1 MKKPFYLILC
11 FFIAFEIQA
20 LTSYEATYDLSVTS
34 DLGKLKIGDA
44 RFKLVIDN
52 NDEFTFSST
61 AFTDSIWKTLYDYSR
76 YERSI
81 GLKIDNYINSLYYD
95 LVEIGKGEFEKNN
108 KIRIFPEKNYAIVN
122 NEQRWETMSKSIL
135 DELSIYLALSEDV
148 QKNPDQDIFTYQV
161 IDEKG
166 INQVNFQLEDY
177 ETITIHNIE
186 IESMKMISPELELKL
201 NLSKAH
207 NFLPVLLIGLIKKI
221 IIVLLSVNLRSCL
234 KGLLIIY

>member
-20 LTSYEATYDLSVTS
+20 LTSYEATYDLSVTT

-44 RFKLVIDN
+44 RFKLVTDN

-81 GLKIDNYINSLYYD
+81 GLKIDNYLNSHYYD
-95 LVEIGKGEFEKNN
+95 LVEIEKGELAKNN
-108 KIRIFPEKNYAIVN
+108 KIRIYPQKNYAIFN
-122 NEQRWETMSKSIL
+122 NEQRWETISKSIL

-166 INQVNFQLEDY
+166 INEVNFKLEDY

-186 IESMKMISPELELKL
+186 IKSMKMISPELGLTL

-207 NFLPVLLIGLIKKI
+207 NFLPVI
-221 IIVLLSVNLRSCL
+221 INRVNQENHYRLTLREFKEL
-234 KGLLIIY
+234 P

>member
-11 FFIAFEIQA
+11 FFIACEIQA

-44 RFKLVIDN
+44 RFKLVTDN

-81 GLKIDNYINSLYYD
+81 GLKIDNYLNSHYYD
-95 LVEIGKGEFEKNN
+95 LVEIEKGELAKNN
-108 KIRIFPEKNYAIVN
+108 KIRIYPKKNYAIFN
-122 NEQRWETMSKSIL
+122 NEQRWETISKSIL

-148 QKNPDQDIFTYQV
+148 QKNPDQDVFTYQV

-166 INQVNFQLEDY
+166 INEVNFKLEDY

-186 IESMKMISPELELKL
+186 IKSMKMISPELGLTL

-207 NFLPVLLIGLIKKI
+207 NFLPVI
-221 IIVLLSVNLRSCL
+221 INRVNQENRYRLTLREFMEL
-234 KGLLIIY
+234 P

>member
-1 MKKPFYLILC
+1 MKKLFYLILC

-44 RFKLVIDN
+44 RFKLVTDN

-61 AFTDSIWKTLYDYSR
+61 AFTDSIWKTLYDYTR

-81 GLKIDNYINSLYYD
+81 GLKIDNYINSHYYD
-95 LVEIGKGEFEKNN
+95 LVEINRRELAKNKN
-108 KIRIFPEKNYAIVN
+108 YNVRIYPKKNYAIIN
-122 NEQRWETMSKSIL
+122 NEKRWETQSKSIL
-135 DELSIYLALSEDV
+135 DELSVYLALSEDV
-148 QKNPDQDIFTYQV
+148 QKNPDQDVFTYQV

-166 INQVNFQLEDY
+166 INQVNFKFEDY

-186 IESMKMISPELELKL
+186 IESMKMISPELELTL

-207 NFLPVLLIGLIKKI
+207 NFLPVI
-221 IIVLLSVNLRSCL
+221 INRVNQEIHYRLTLREFKEL
-234 KGLLIIY
+234 P

>member
-44 RFKLVIDN
+44 RFKLVTDN

-81 GLKIDNYINSLYYD
+81 GLKIDNYLNSHYYD
-95 LVEIGKGEFEKNN
+95 LVEIEKGELAKNN
-108 KIRIFPEKNYAIVN
+108 KIRIYPQKNYAIFN
-122 NEQRWETMSKSIL
+122 NEQRWETISKSIL

-148 QKNPDQDIFTYQV
+148 QKNPDQDVFTYQV

-166 INQVNFQLEDY
+166 INEVNFKLEDY

-186 IESMKMISPELELKL
+186 IKSMKMISPELELTL

-207 NFLPVLLIGLIKKI
+207 NFLPVI
-221 IIVLLSVNLRSCL
+221 INRVNQENHYRLTLREFKEL
-234 KGLLIIY
+234 P

>member
-11 FFIAFEIQA
+11 FFISFEIQA

-44 RFKLVIDN
+44 RYKLVTDN
-52 NDEFTFSST
+52 NDEFTFSSS

-148 QKNPDQDIFTYQV
+148 QKNPDQDVFTYQV
-161 IDEKG
+161 VDEKG
-166 INQVNFQLEDY
+166 INQVNFKFEDY
-177 ETITIHNIE
+177 ETITINNIK
-186 IESMKMISPELELKL
+186 IESMKMISPELELTL
-201 NLSKAH
+201 SLSKAY
-207 NFLPVLLIGLIKKI
+207 NFLPVIIKRINKKNHFLLT
-221 IIVLLSVNLRSCL
+221 LREFKEL
-234 KGLLIIY
+234 P

>member
-20 LTSYEATYDLSVTS
+20 LTSYEATYDLSVTT

-44 RFKLVIDN
+44 RFKLVTDN

-81 GLKIDNYINSLYYD
+81 GLKIDNYINSHYYD
-95 LVEIGKGEFEKNN
+95 LVEIQKGELIKNN
-108 KIRIFPEKNYAIVN
+108 KIRIYPQKNYAIFN
-122 NEQRWETMSKSIL
+122 NEQRWETVSKSIL
-135 DELSIYLALSEDV
+135 DELSIFLALSEDV
-148 QKNPDQDIFTYQV
+148 QKNPDQDVFTYQV

-166 INQVNFQLEDY
+166 INEVNFKLEDY

-186 IESMKMISPELELKL
+186 IKSMKMISPELGLTL

-207 NFLPVLLIGLIKKI
+207 NFLPVI
-221 IIVLLSVNLRSCL
+221 INRVNQENHYRLTLREFKEL
-234 KGLLIIY
+234 P

>member
-20 LTSYEATYDLSVTS
+20 LTSYEATYDLSVTT

-44 RFKLVIDN
+44 RFKLVTDH
-52 NDEFTFSST
+52 NDEITFSST

-81 GLKIDNYINSLYYD
+81 GLKIDNYLNSHYYD
-95 LVEIGKGEFEKNN
+95 LVEIEKGELAKNN
-108 KIRIFPEKNYAIVN
+108 KIRIYPKKNYAIFN
-122 NEQRWETMSKSIL
+122 NEQRWETISKSIL
-135 DELSIYLALSEDV
+135 DELSVYLALSEDV
-148 QKNPDQDIFTYQV
+148 QKNPDQDVFTYQV

-166 INQVNFQLEDY
+166 INEVNFKLEDY

-186 IESMKMISPELELKL
+186 IKSMKMISPELGLTL

-207 NFLPVLLIGLIKKI
+207 NFLPVI
-221 IIVLLSVNLRSCL
+221 INRVNQENHYRLTLREFKEL
-234 KGLLIIY
+234 F

>member
-44 RFKLVIDN
+44 RFKLVTDN

-81 GLKIDNYINSLYYD
+81 GLKIDNYLNSHYYD
-95 LVEIGKGEFEKNN
+95 LVEIKKGELIKNN
-108 KIRIFPEKNYAIVN
+108 KIRIYPKKNYAIFN
-122 NEQRWETMSKSIL
+122 NEQRWETISKSIL

-148 QKNPDQDIFTYQV
+148 QKNPDQDVFTYQV

-166 INQVNFQLEDY
+166 INEVNFKLEDY
-177 ETITIHNIE
+177 ETIIIHNIE
-186 IESMKMISPELELKL
+186 IKSMKMISPELELTL

-207 NFLPVLLIGLIKKI
+207 NFLPVI
-221 IIVLLSVNLRSCL
+221 INRVNQENHYRLTLREFKEL
-234 KGLLIIY
+234 P

>member
-11 FFIAFEIQA
+11 LFIAFEIQA
-20 LTSYEATYDLSVTS
+20 LTPYEATYDLSVTS
-34 DLGKLKIGDA
+34 DLGKLKIGEA
-44 RFKLVIDN
+44 KYKLVVDN
-52 NDEFTFSST
+52 NDEFIFSSE
-61 AFTDSIWKTLYDYSR
+61 AFTDSIWKTFYDYSR

-81 GLKIDNYINSLYYD
+81 GLKIDNYINSHYYD
-95 LVEIGKGEFEKNN
+95 LVEINRIELTNN
-108 KIRIFPEKNYAIVN
+108 KNFNVRIYPEKNLAIFN
-122 NEQRWETMSKSIL
+122 NEKRWETMSKGIL

-166 INQVNFQLEDY
+166 INEVNFKFEDY

-186 IESMKMISPELELKL
+186 IKSMKMISPELELTL

-207 NFLPVLLIGLIKKI
+207 NFLPVI
-221 IIVLLSVNLRSCL
+221 INRVNQENHFRLTLREFKEL
-234 KGLLIIY
+234 F

>member
-44 RFKLVIDN
+44 RFKLVTDN

-81 GLKIDNYINSLYYD
+81 GLKIDNYINSHYYD
-95 LVEIGKGEFEKNN
+95 LVEIQKGELAKNN
-108 KIRIFPEKNYAIVN
+108 KIRIYPKKNYAIFN
-122 NEQRWETMSKSIL
+122 NEKRWENISKGIL

-166 INQVNFQLEDY
+166 INEVNFKLEDY

-186 IESMKMISPELELKL
+186 IKSMKMISPELELTL

-207 NFLPVLLIGLIKKI
+207 NFLPVI
-221 IIVLLSVNLRSCL
+221 INRVNQENHYRLTLREFKEL
-234 KGLLIIY
+234 P

>member
-20 LTSYEATYDLSVTS
+20 LTSYDATYDLSVTS

-44 RFKLVIDN
+44 RFKLVTDN

-207 NFLPVLLIGLIKKI
+207 NFLPVI
-221 IIVLLSVNLRSCL
+221 INRVNQENHYRLTLREFKEL
-234 KGLLIIY
+234 P

>member
-20 LTSYEATYDLSVTS
+20 LTSYDATYDLSVTS

-44 RFKLVIDN
+44 KFKLVIDN

-81 GLKIDNYINSLYYD
+81 GLKIDNYINSYYYD
-95 LVEIGKGEFEKNN
+95 LVEINRRDLAKNKN
-108 KIRIFPEKNYAIVN
+108 YNVRIYPEQNYAIFN
-122 NEQRWETMSKSIL
+122 NEKRWETQSKSIL
-135 DELSIYLALSEDV
+135 DELSVYLALSEDV
-148 QKNPDQDIFTYQV
+148 QKNPDQDVFTYQV

-166 INQVNFQLEDY
+166 INQINFKFEGN
-177 ETITIHNIE
+177 EPITINNIE
-186 IESMKMISPELELKL
+186 IESMKMTSPELELTL
-201 NLSKAH
+201 NLSKAY
-207 NFLPVLLIGLIKKI
+207 NFLPVIINRVNKNNHFYLTLREFKKLL
-221 IIVLLSVNLRSCL
+221 
-234 KGLLIIY
+234 

>member
-1 MKKPFYLILC
+1 MKKLFYLILC

-44 RFKLVIDN
+44 KYKLVIDN

-81 GLKIDNYINSLYYD
+81 GLKIDNYINSHYYD
-95 LVEIGKGEFEKNN
+95 LVEIGKGEFQKNN
-108 KIRIFPEKNYAIVN
+108 KIRIFHEKNYAIVN

-148 QKNPDQDIFTYQV
+148 QKNPDQDVFTYQV

-166 INQVNFQLEDY
+166 INQVNFKFEDY

-186 IESMKMISPELELKL
+186 IESMKMISPELEITL
-201 NLSKAH
+201 NLSRAY
-207 NFLPVLLIGLIKKI
+207 NFLPVIINRVDPKNHYRLI
-221 IIVLLSVNLRSCL
+221 LREFKEL
-234 KGLLIIY
+234 P

>member
-20 LTSYEATYDLSVTS
+20 LTSYEATYDLSVTT

-44 RFKLVIDN
+44 RFKLVTDN

-81 GLKIDNYINSLYYD
+81 GLKIDNYLNSHYYD
-95 LVEIGKGEFEKNN
+95 LVEIEKGELAKNN
-108 KIRIFPEKNYAIVN
+108 KIRIYPQKNYAIFN
-122 NEQRWETMSKSIL
+122 NEQRWETISKSIL
-135 DELSIYLALSEDV
+135 DELSIFLALSEDV
-148 QKNPDQDIFTYQV
+148 QKNPDQDVFTYQV

-166 INQVNFQLEDY
+166 INEVNFKLEDY

-186 IESMKMISPELELKL
+186 IKSMKMISPELGLTL

-207 NFLPVLLIGLIKKI
+207 NFLPVI
-221 IIVLLSVNLRSCL
+221 INRVNQENHYRLTLREFKEL
-234 KGLLIIY
+234 P

>member
-1 MKKPFYLILC
+1 MKKSFSLILC

-34 DLGKLKIGDA
+34 DIGKLKIGDT
-44 RFKLVIDN
+44 RFRLVTDN

-81 GLKIDNYINSLYYD
+81 GLKIDNDISSQYYD
-95 LVEIGKGEFEKNN
+95 LVEIEKGELVKNN
-108 KIRIFPEKNYAIVN
+108 KIRIYPKKNYAIFN
-122 NEQRWETMSKSIL
+122 NEKRWENISKGIL

-148 QKNPDQDIFTYQV
+148 QKNPNQNIFTYQV

-166 INQVNFQLEDY
+166 INQVSFQLEDN

-186 IESMKMISPELELKL
+186 IESMKMISPELELTL

-207 NFLPVLLIGLIKKI
+207 NFLPVI
-221 IIVLLSVNLRSCL
+221 INRVNQENHYRLTLREFKEL
-234 KGLLIIY
+234 P

>member
-1 MKKPFYLILC
+1 MKKLFYLILC

-44 RFKLVIDN
+44 RFKLVTDH

-81 GLKIDNYINSLYYD
+81 GLKIDNYLNSHYYD
-95 LVEIGKGEFEKNN
+95 LVEIEKGELAKNN
-108 KIRIFPEKNYAIVN
+108 KIRIYPQKNYAIFN
-122 NEQRWETMSKSIL
+122 NEQRWETISKSIL

-148 QKNPDQDIFTYQV
+148 QKNPDQDVFTYQV

-166 INQVNFQLEDY
+166 INEVNFKLEDY

-186 IESMKMISPELELKL
+186 IKSMKMISPELGLTL

-207 NFLPVLLIGLIKKI
+207 NFLPVI
-221 IIVLLSVNLRSCL
+221 INRVSQGNHYHLTLREFKEL
-234 KGLLIIY
+234 P

>member
-1 MKKPFYLILC
+1 MKKLFYFILC
-11 FFIAFEIQA
+11 FFMAFEIQA

-34 DLGKLKIGDA
+34 DLGKLKIGES
-44 RFKLVIDN
+44 RYILVVDN
-52 NDEFTFSST
+52 NDEFTFSSS
-61 AFTDSIWKTLYDYSR
+61 AFTDSIWKTLYDYTR

-81 GLKIDNYINSLYYD
+81 GLKIDNYINSHYYD

-148 QKNPDQDIFTYQV
+148 QKNPDQDVFTYQV

-166 INQVNFQLEDY
+166 INQVNFKLEDY

-186 IESMKMISPELELKL
+186 IESMKMISPELELTL

-207 NFLPVLLIGLIKKI
+207 NFLPVI
-221 IIVLLSVNLRSCL
+221 INRVNQENHYHLTLREFKEL
-234 KGLLIIY
+234 P